1 MKTSKS
7 VFVHS
12 LLLFL
17 FFSFFLFFF
26 SSPFLF
32 FVVCSV
38 SCCCCSCCY
47 YCSVLSFC
55 LNIFPFFSSSVLALS
70 FFLLSTTFYSLILR
84 KEGKSSVM
92 IYAASHK
99 AIISV
104 IIGIII
110 FPESGLECTEVSWRY
125 YRTVLVLIL
134 FFFLIIPFRFVSLFV
149 LIFSFLFFPLLNL
162 SLTLLSSPF

>member
-1 MKTSKS
+1 MKTSES

-17 FFSFFLFFF
+17 FFSFLFFF

-55 LNIFPFFSSSVLALS
+55 LNIFPIFSSSSV
-70 FFLLSTTFYSLILR
+70 LLSTTFYSLILR

-99 AIISV
+99 AITSV

-110 FPESGLECTEVSWRY
+110 FPTRCDRIRSRM
-125 YRTVLVLIL
+125 YRSQLALLPNSTCPDPLLL
-134 FFFLIIPFRFVSLFV
+134 LNHFFS
-149 LIFSFLFFPLLNL
+149 LFFPHRLNL
-162 SLTLLSSPF
+162 FFSLLSSS

>member
-1 MKTSKS
+1 MKTSES

-55 LNIFPFFSSSVLALS
+55 LNIFPSFSSSVLALS

-99 AIISV
+99 AITSV
-104 IIGIII
+104 IIGILI
-110 FPESGLECTEVSWRY
+110 FPTRCDRIRSRM
-125 YRTVLVLIL
+125 YRSQLALLLNSTC
-134 FFFLIIPFRFVSLFV
+134 SD
-149 LIFSFLFFPLLNL
+149 PLL
-162 SLTLLSSPF
+162 LLNNFFSPFSSSS